1 MYVSP
6 KNQDQVCKNVE
17 KITEEHNTFDAVG
30 GNVQA
35 SDQLQL
41 QQNCSFP
48 CHIPHVATK
57 PMALCQVEEVPPFL
71 MN

>member
-6 KNQDQVCKNVE
+6 KIKIKCVRMRE
-17 KITEEHNTFDAVG
+17 KITEEHNTFDEVG

-35 SDQLQL
+35 SDQLRSQKH
-41 QQNCSFP
+41 CSFP